1 MESEK
6 LLKILL
12 YIGIMMITY
21 SVIMYLAEFLPVD
34 FMAFFK
40 GLLSGPQS
48 NEPYSK
54 IVGVNSLPT
63 YQGYALIV
71 GIICVAASK
80 LIPIIKA

>member
-1 MESEK
+1 MESK
-6 LLKILL
+6 KVPKILL

-34 FMAFFK
+34 FVAFFK

-54 IVGVNSLPT
+54 IVGVSSWPT
-63 YQGYALIV
+63 YQGYALIA

-80 LIPIIKA
+80 LIPIIKV